1 MKIKHWIVLAASVAM
16 SPLALATTITFG
28 GLAEGTIIDD
38 EYFSDYGITI
48 NGTNVARNQSNLA
61 VIFDSSLSNTR
72 DADLESPFNNSNTPT
87 LGVSNPGNILIIHED
102 PSSCDDFTCANP
114 DDEGRR
120 PSGFFTI
127 DFTDSVT
134 LNSIDFFDI
143 ENEEAT
149 QNNAIQLFAS
159 NGDELSTGLFFTP
172 GTGGNN
178 TWDRLNFDIAGVSLL
193 KINLNGSGA
202 ISNLN
207 FTSVAV
213 PEPSTLA
220 VFGLALLGFAGVRRK
235 S

>member
-16 SPLALATTITFG
+16 SPLALATTITFD

-72 DADLESPFNNSNTPT
+72 DADLESPFNNINTPT
-87 LGVSNPGNILIIHED
+87 LGESNPGNILIIHED

-134 LNSIDFFDI
+134 LNSIDFFVI
-143 ENEEAT
+143 EKEEAT